1 MKHLLL
7 LLALLLGNVLSSSA
21 MTAPAYAAPVDTTKA
36 VKIAKKAEKLMA
48 KGQEAEAWDLYEEAG
63 KMGLV
68 SAQRK
73 LMDHY
78 SERGMLNNTYYW
90 MEMLAKSGEVDAQ
103 YEIGLAYM
111 YGLDRFGQT
120 MFGVDVD
127 KAIEWLSKA
136 YAQGSKESAYFLGLR
151 AIDEQRYQVAIK
163 YLEESADVMPY
174 AYYVL
179 GGIYYTGEAVAKD
192 LYKAFQLVKKGAE
205 AGIDEA
211 MAQLGCMYME
221 GEGCTRDYEQA
232 IYWSTKAAD
241 SEDQNVAATARN
253 NLNVA
258 KERMNGT
265 AANDEAVRAYRKGAE
280 LGQDVSQCN
289 LANCYAKGEGV
300 PQDFEQAVYWYRK
313 AAEQG
318 YAQAQTQLGIAY
330 TEGHGV
336 KKDIEMAKMWYERA
350 AEKNDTIAL
359 CNLAFIYQEEQDF
372 VKGFR
377 YVKRAADLDCAE
389 AIAALPYY
397 YFNGIGTLRDPD
409 MAYEMAQKAANRHHR
424 QGYIWLGALNG
435 QGIGIPKDISTFMQN
450 DPNLKYKRAIASY
463 KKAYDPALEDCHQ
476 IEDQIA
482 RCYSLMES
490 YKECMEWAVK
500 ADTPWANYM
509 IGWMYA
515 TGNGCTQNNVS
526 AKRYLQKAANQTD
539 DTEVRNAAR
548 EILRYL

>member
-1 MKHLLL
+1 MKHIFLLI
-7 LLALLLGNVLSSSA
+7 ALFLGNVLSSSA

-103 YEIGLAYM
+103 YEIGLAYV
-111 YGLDRFGQT
+111 YGPSRFGQT
-120 MFGVDVD
+120 MFDVNPD
-127 KAIEWLSKA
+127 KAIEWFSKA
-136 YAQGSKESAYFLGLR
+136 YAQGNKESAYFLGLR
-151 AIDEQRYQVAIK
+151 AIDEQRYQVAVK

-174 AYYVL
+174 AYYML
-179 GGIYYTGEAVAKD
+179 GGIYYTGEAVEKN
-192 LYKAFQLVKKGAE
+192 LNKAFRLFKQAAE
-205 AGIDEA
+205 AEIDEA
-211 MAQLGCMYME
+211 MLQLGYMYME
-221 GEGCTRDYEQA
+221 GEGCTRDYEQG

-241 SEDQNVAATARN
+241 SENQNVTATARN
-253 NLNVA
+253 NINVA

-289 LANCYAKGEGV
+289 LANCYWRGEGIA
-300 PQDFEQAVYWYRK
+300 QDYEQAVYWYHK
-313 AAEQG
+313 ASEKG
-318 YAQAQTQLGIAY
+318 NVEAQSQLGIAY
-330 TEGHGV
+330 TEGLGV
-336 KKDIEMAKMWYERA
+336 KKDIEMAKMWFERA
-350 AEKNDTIAL
+350 AEQNDTTAL
-359 CNLAFIYQEEQDF
+359 YNLAFIYQQEQDF
-372 VKGFR
+372 VKAFR
-377 YVKRAADLDCAE
+377 YAKRAADLDCAE
-389 AIAALPYY
+389 AIAGLPYY
-397 YFNGIGTLRDPD
+397 YFNGVGTFRDPD

-424 QGYIWLGALNG
+424 QGYIWLGVLNA

-490 YKECMEWAVK
+490 YKECMEWALK

-515 TGNGCTQNNVS
+515 SGNGCTQNNVT

>member
-1 MKHLLL
+1 MKHLFL

-36 VKIAKKAEKLMA
+36 MKIAKKAEKLMA

-73 LMDHY
+73 LMGHY

-111 YGLDRFGQT
+111 YGPDRFGQT
-120 MFGVDVD
+120 IFGVDVD

-136 YAQGSKESAYFLGLR
+136 YAQGNKESAYFLGLR

-318 YAQAQTQLGIAY
+318 LVQAQTQLGIAY
-330 TEGHGV
+330 KTGQGV
-336 KKDIEMAKMWYERA
+336 AQDLDTAKMWFERA
-350 AEKNDTIAL
+350 AEQSDTTAL
-359 CNLAFIYQEEQDF
+359 YNLAFIYQEEQDF
-372 VKGFR
+372 VKAFR
-377 YVKRAADLDCAE
+377 YAKRAADLDCTE
-389 AIAALPYY
+389 AIAGLPYY
-397 YFNGIGTLRDPD
+397 YFNGVGTLRDPD
-409 MAYEMAQKAANRHHR
+409 MAYEMAQKAANRKHR
-424 QGYIWLGALNG
+424 QGYLHLGDMYLF
-435 QGIGIPKDISTFMQN
+435 GIGTSQSYTLALHNYKLAYNPELN
-450 DPNLKYKRAIASY
+450 DHHT
-463 KKAYDPALEDCHQ
+463 LE
-476 IEDQIA
+476 EYIA
-482 RCYSLMES
+482 RCYVGIES
-490 YKECMEWAVK
+490 YKECLEWAQK
-500 ADTPWANYM
+500 ADTPWCNYM

-515 TGNGCTQNNVS
+515 TGNGCTQNNVT

-539 DTEVRNAAR
+539 NTEVRNAAR

>member
-1 MKHLLL
+1 MKYLFLLF
-7 LLALLLGNVLSSSA
+7 ALFLGNLLSTSA
-21 MTAPAYAAPVDTTKA
+21 MTASAYAAPVDTTKA

-111 YGLDRFGQT
+111 SGPDRFGQT
-120 MFGVDVD
+120 MFGVDHD
-127 KAIEWLSKA
+127 KAIEWFSKA
-136 YAQGSKESAYFLGLR
+136 YAQGSKESAYYLGLR

-174 AYYVL
+174 AYFML
-179 GGIYYTGEAVAKD
+179 GEIYYTGEAVTKD

-205 AGIDEA
+205 AGNDEA
-211 MAQLGCMYME
+211 MVQLGYMYME

-330 TEGHGV
+330 KEGQGV
-336 KKDIEMAKMWYERA
+336 AKDLDAAKMWLERA
-350 AEKNDTIAL
+350 AEQNDTTAMVHLAAIYEVAQ
-359 CNLAFIYQEEQDF
+359 NYELAFKY
-372 VKGFR
+372 G
-377 YVKRAADLDCAE
+377 KRAADLDCTA
-389 AIAALPYY
+389 AIAAMPFYY
-397 YFNGIGTLRDPD
+397 RNGFGTLKDPE
-409 MAYEMAQKAANRHHR
+409 MAFTMAQKAANRKHR
-424 QGYIWLGALNG
+424 QGYIHLADFYALGLG
-435 QGIGIPKDISTFMQN
+435 TMQSYSFAIRY
-450 DPNLKYKRAIASY
+450 YKF
-463 KKAYDPALEDCHQ
+463 AYDPELDDCHL
-476 IEDQIA
+476 IEEQIA
-482 RCYSLMES
+482 RCYSQMES
-490 YKECMEWAVK
+490 FKECLEWALK
-500 ADTPWANYM
+500 AGTPWANYT

-515 TGNGCTQNNVS
+515 TGNGCTQNNVT

-539 DTEVRNAAR
+539 DMEVRNAAR

>member
-1 MKHLLL
+1 MKHLFL

-103 YEIGLAYM
+103 YEIGLAYV
-111 YGLDRFGQT
+111 YGPSRFGQT
-120 MFGVDVD
+120 MFDVNPD
-127 KAIEWLSKA
+127 KAIEWFSKA
-136 YAQGSKESAYFLGLR
+136 YAQGNKESAYFLGLR
-151 AIDEQRYQVAIK
+151 AMDEQRYQVAVK

-174 AYYVL
+174 AYYML
-179 GGIYYTGEAVAKD
+179 GGMYYTGEAVEKN
-192 LYKAFQLVKKGAE
+192 LNKAFRLFKQAAE
-205 AGIDEA
+205 AEIDEA
-211 MAQLGCMYME
+211 MLQLGYMYME
-221 GEGCTRDYEQA
+221 GEGCTRDYEQG

-241 SEDQNVAATARN
+241 SENQNVTATARN
-253 NLNVA
+253 NINVA

-318 YAQAQTQLGIAY
+318 LAQAQTQLGIAY
-330 TEGHGV
+330 KEGQGV
-336 KKDIEMAKMWYERA
+336 AKDIDTAKMWLERA
-350 AEKNDTIAL
+350 AEQNDTTAL
-359 CNLAFIYQEEQDF
+359 AHLSVIYEVVQDYVKAFKYC
-372 VKGFR
+372 
-377 YVKRAADLDCAE
+377 KRAADLDCIT
-389 AIAALPYY
+389 AIASLPSYY
-397 YFNGIGTLRDPD
+397 RNGFGTLKDP
-409 MAYEMAQKAANRHHR
+409 EMAFRMASKAADRRHR
-424 QGYIWLGALNG
+424 QGYMHLADMYLL
-435 QGIGIPKDISTFMQN
+435 GIGASQSYTLALLN
-450 DPNLKYKRAIASY
+450 YKQ
-463 KKAYDPALEDCHQ
+463 AYNPDLDDHHALEEC
-476 IEDQIA
+476 IA
-482 RCYSLMES
+482 RCYVGMES
-490 YKECMEWAVK
+490 YKECLEWAKK
-500 ADTPWANYM
+500 ADTPWSNYI

-515 TGNGCTQNNVS
+515 TGNGCTQNNVT
-526 AKRYLQKAANQTD
+526 AKRYLQKAANQTED
-539 DTEVRNAAR
+539 MEVRNAAR
-548 EILRYL
+548 EILHYL